1 MKNLVIFGDSFSTNF
16 THKNDVLE
24 NESWP
29 YLLSDKLNL
38 NLLNYAMI
46 GACNGE
52 IINRFFKE
60 YQNIKNGDIVIFE
73 IGFYNRIL
81 DPFQNTTVAIGYDKR
96 FSKIE
101 MDFFEYKV
109 LNLGEYIKQ
118 DLIKMEFI
126 FDYLKS
132 IGVEFYI
139 WCIDKDLSL
148 EKEKN
153 AYEHFFYSLRHKFSN
168 NIIKYNEKFSF
179 FEEFVNK
186 NPKYWSADSDKHL
199 NKLGHND
206 FFLYLYQYMQ
216 PKLNQHIQPKLI

>member
-1 MKNLVIFGDSFSTNF
+1 MKNLIIFGDSFSTNF

-29 YLLSDKLNL
+29 SLLSDKLNL

-81 DPFQNTTVAIGYDKR
+81 DPFQNTTVALGYDTR

-101 MDFFEYKV
+101 MDFFEYKS
-109 LNLGEYIKQ
+109 L
-118 DLIKMEFI
+118 DLET
-126 FDYLKS
+126 
-132 IGVEFYI
+132 
-139 WCIDKDLSL
+139 
-148 EKEKN
+148 EKN
-153 AYEHFFYSLRHKFSN
+153 AYEHFFYSLRDKFSN

-186 NPKYWSADSDKHL
+186 NPKYWSANSDKHF

-206 FFLYLYQYMQ
+206 FFLYLYQYIQ
-216 PKLNQHIQPKLI
+216 SKLNQYIQPKLI

>member
-1 MKNLVIFGDSFSTNF
+1 MKNLIIFGDSFSTNF
-16 THKNDVLE
+16 THKNEVDISD
-24 NESWP
+24 SWP
-29 YLLSDKLNL
+29 NLLANELQF

-46 GACNGE
+46 GACNSE

-60 YQNIKNGDIVIFE
+60 YENIKKRDIVIFE

-81 DPFQNTTVAIGYDKR
+81 DPFKNTTVAIGYDKR

-101 MDFFEYKV
+101 MDFFEYKT
-109 LNLGEYIKQ
+109 LNLDEYIKQ

-186 NPKYWSADSDKHL
+186 NPKYWSSNSDKHF

-206 FFLYLYQYMQ
+206 FFLYLYPY
-216 PKLNQHIQPKLI
+216 IQKDLI